1 VKLAAVAAAKALG
14 PEQDFSQDMS
24 HHLCRVCITPH
35 TLFSFLSSAVQ
46 GSALAVHITTKEWSH
61 SFVPPKEYEEEAIQ
75 AVQSVPAPVA
85 VFGGG
90 VAAVG
95 QQEDVAGD
103 AQDDND
109 DHIIT
114 YSQPLTQLQVYRVY
128 CWVVQD
134 RGVENTPRMI
144 CMTQ

>member
-1 VKLAAVAAAKALG
+1 VKSA
-14 PEQDFSQDMS
+14 
-24 HHLCRVCITPH
+24 

-46 GSALAVHITTKEWSH
+46 GSVLAVHITTKEWSH
-61 SFVPPKEYEEEAIQ
+61 SFVPPIGDAEAVQ

-90 VAAVG
+90 EAADG

-109 DHIIT
+109 DHIVT
-114 YSQPLTQLQVYRVY
+114 YPQPLTQLQVYRVY
-128 CWVVQD
+128 CWVVEE